1 MKNSLLKGLMVFL
14 TVLCTGMTYA
24 QEITGKVSDASGPL
38 PGANVLVKGTSN
50 SAQTDFD
57 GRFTL
62 RNVSS
67 DAILVF
73 SYIGLKSQ
81 EVSASGKS
89 VINVTL
95 KDDSAELKEVIVV
108 GYGTVKKKDATGAV
122 DQISSKSFDN
132 IAAASPAEILRGKVS
147 GVQITTASGEPGAA
161 VAIRVRG
168 NTSLRSGNG
177 PLIVVDGVPLDG
189 GDTAAGGADSG
200 LGTSTA
206 KNPLNFI
213 NQNDIESMS
222 VLKDASSTA
231 IYGSRGANGVI
242 MITTKK
248 SKSKVPTLN
257 VNSSVAFSSYSSDF
271 DVMSKTQYLAAG
283 GTNKNG
289 SYNWKDA
296 ILQDGLS
303 YNNDVSYSTGTENSN
318 TRISFGANNTEG
330 IIKNTGMDKYTVNI
344 TNSTEFLNGNLK
356 IEPKIIYSG
365 IKDRTTLLSDKAG
378 YIGNVVAAALYWNP
392 SSSARN
398 VDGSYNVI
406 GDDYLNPVQLLD
418 SYKDFTNTSRI
429 LASINTTVKL
439 APNLKYQFLLAF
451 DNSNSSRKSQLLPTI
466 KIRDAARATF
476 EGVEYYG
483 QADIIN
489 VNKFNR
495 TFEHTLDYNKDFSD
509 NFNLDVVAGYSYYDY
524 NYDMNSS
531 TAKGFNPN
539 QTNLID
545 NIQGGV
551 SWKTGNNG
559 WGAVSRRNKVELQSV
574 FGRATANLYKR
585 VVANATIRRDGSTK
599 LGANNKYDNF
609 YSFGLAFKI
618 VEEQE
623 GLLNDF
629 KIRGNYGLTGNQ
641 EFAPNSAIRYANYIS
656 PSSLGNQ
663 INDNPDLK
671 WETTTSTGIG
681 ADFELLNN
689 KLTGSV
695 DYFIKDTKNLIFA
708 KAQESTQVAP
718 PASQFV
724 NLPGTLQGKGFEVSL
739 SYKIADSQ
747 DFSWDV
753 SANASFLTNKLKD
766 FPLFVPVAELN
777 GQGLSGAYAQ
787 VLQNEKPV
795 YSYYLYDFKGYD
807 ASGNSIYTDADG
819 NPTGLGTA
827 SKHILDKQ
835 PLPKV
840 NVGFSTSLSY
850 KQFDA
855 AVSFYGAFGHYIYNN
870 TSNAL
875 FFKGAFPIRNITS
888 EVANSTQASS
898 DPNSPSTKY
907 LEKGDFL
914 RMGNLTFGYT
924 LPSSIVERANIKSL
938 RFFVNGQNLLLFTK
952 YSGFDPE
959 VNTNKV
965 FNGVPSAGIDYLAYP
980 KSKTI
985 ALGINLTF

>member
-365 IKDRTTLLSDKAG
+365 I
-378 YIGNVVAAALYWNP
+378 
-392 SSSARN
+392 
-398 VDGSYNVI
+398 
-406 GDDYLNPVQLLD
+406 
-418 SYKDFTNTSRI
+418 F
-429 LASINTTVKL
+429 
-439 APNLKYQFLLAF
+439 
-451 DNSNSSRKSQLLPTI
+451 
-466 KIRDAARATF
+466 
-476 EGVEYYG
+476 
-483 QADIIN
+483 
-489 VNKFNR
+489 
-495 TFEHTLDYNKDFSD
+495 
-509 NFNLDVVAGYSYYDY
+509 
-524 NYDMNSS
+524 
-531 TAKGFNPN
+531 
-539 QTNLID
+539 
-545 NIQGGV
+545 
-551 SWKTGNNG
+551 
-559 WGAVSRRNKVELQSV
+559 
-574 FGRATANLYKR
+574 
-585 VVANATIRRDGSTK
+585 
-599 LGANNKYDNF
+599 
-609 YSFGLAFKI
+609 
-618 VEEQE
+618 
-623 GLLNDF
+623 
-629 KIRGNYGLTGNQ
+629 
-641 EFAPNSAIRYANYIS
+641 
-656 PSSLGNQ
+656 
-663 INDNPDLK
+663 
-671 WETTTSTGIG
+671 
-681 ADFELLNN
+681 
-689 KLTGSV
+689 
-695 DYFIKDTKNLIFA
+695 
-708 KAQESTQVAP
+708 
-718 PASQFV
+718 
-724 NLPGTLQGKGFEVSL
+724 
-739 SYKIADSQ
+739 
-747 DFSWDV
+747 
-753 SANASFLTNKLKD
+753 
-766 FPLFVPVAELN
+766 
-777 GQGLSGAYAQ
+777 
-787 VLQNEKPV
+787 
-795 YSYYLYDFKGYD
+795 
-807 ASGNSIYTDADG
+807 
-819 NPTGLGTA
+819 
-827 SKHILDKQ
+827 
-835 PLPKV
+835 
-840 NVGFSTSLSY
+840 
-850 KQFDA
+850 
-855 AVSFYGAFGHYIYNN
+855 
-870 TSNAL
+870 
-875 FFKGAFPIRNITS
+875 
-888 EVANSTQASS
+888 
-898 DPNSPSTKY
+898 
-907 LEKGDFL
+907 
-914 RMGNLTFGYT
+914 
-924 LPSSIVERANIKSL
+924 
-938 RFFVNGQNLLLFTK
+938 GQNQQ
-952 YSGFDPE
+952 
-959 VNTNKV
+959 
-965 FNGVPSAGIDYLAYP
+965 
-980 KSKTI
+980 KSK
-985 ALGINLTF
+985 AFRRVKGR

>member
-14 TVLCTGMTYA
+14 TMLCTSLTYS
-24 QEITGKVSDASGPL
+24 QDVSGTVSDSSGPL
-38 PGANVLVKGTSN
+38 PGASVLVKGTTN
-50 SAQTDFD
+50 GAQTDLD
-57 GRFTL
+57 GKFTIK
-62 RNVSS
+62 NVGSN
-67 DAILVF
+67 AVLVF

-81 EVSASGKS
+81 EVNVAGKS
-89 VINVTL
+89 SVKVVL
-95 KDDSAELKEVIVV
+95 KEDSAELKEVIVI

-122 DQISSKSFDN
+122 DQISSKKFDN
-132 IAAASPAEILRGKVS
+132 IAAASPAEILRGKVA
-147 GVQITTASGEPGAA
+147 GVQITTSSGEPGAA

-189 GDTAAGGADSG
+189 GDSSAGGADSG
-200 LGTSTA
+200 LGTSSA

-222 VLKDASSTA
+222 VLKDAASTA

-248 SKSKVPTLN
+248 SKTKIPTLN
-257 VNSSVAFSSYSSDF
+257 YSSSVAFSSYASDF
-271 DVMSKTQYLAAG
+271 DVMSTSQYLAAG

-289 SYNWKDA
+289 AYNWKDA

-303 YNNDVSYSTGTENSN
+303 VNNDVSYSTGSDNSM
-318 TRISFGANNTEG
+318 TRLSFGANNTDG
-330 IIKNTGMDKYTVNI
+330 IVKNTGMDKYTVNI
-344 TNSTEFLNGNLK
+344 SNSTEFFGGALK
-356 IEPKIIYSG
+356 IEPKIIYSA

-378 YIGNVVAAALYWNP
+378 YIGNIVATALYWNP
-392 SSSARN
+392 TSSVRKA
-398 VDGSYNVI
+398 DGTYNVI
-406 GDDYLNPVQLLD
+406 GDDYLNPVQLID
-418 SYKDFTNTSRI
+418 SYRDYTNTSKL
-429 LASINTTVKL
+429 LASFNTTVKL
-439 APNLKYQFLLAF
+439 TSNLKYQFLLAF
-451 DNSNSSRKSQLLPTI
+451 ENSFSTRKSQLLPTMKI
-466 KIRDAARATF
+466 KDAAQATF
-476 EGVEYYG
+476 DGTVYYG
-483 QADIIN
+483 QADIVN
-489 VNKFNR
+489 VNKFNK

-509 NFNLDVVAGYSYYDY
+509 NFNLDLIAGFSYYDY
-524 NYDMNSS
+524 NYNMNSS

-559 WGAVSRRNKVELQSV
+559 WGSNSRRNEVELQSY
-574 FGRATANLYKR
+574 FGRATANLYKKLII
-585 VVANATIRRDGSTK
+585 NGTIRRDGSTK

-609 YSFGLAFKI
+609 YSLGLAYKI
-618 VEEQE
+618 IEEKE
-623 GLLNDF
+623 GLVNDF
-629 KIRGNYGLTGNQ
+629 KIRGSYGLTGNQ
-641 EFAPNSAIRYANYIS
+641 EFAPNSAIRYANYVS

-671 WETTTSTGIG
+671 WETTKSSGVG
-681 ADFELLNN
+681 ADFTLLNN

-695 DYFIKDTKNLIFA
+695 DYFMKDTKDLIFA

-724 NLPGTLQGKGFEVSL
+724 NLPGTLQSKGFEVSL
-739 SYKIADSQ
+739 SYKIAESE
-747 DFSWDV
+747 DFSWDI
-753 SANASFLTNKLKD
+753 SGNASFLTNKLVD

-787 VLQNEKPV
+787 VLLNQKPV

-807 ASGNSIYTDADG
+807 ASGNSIYTDANG

-827 SKHILDKQ
+827 SKHVLDKQ
-835 PLPKV
+835 PLPKI
-840 NVGFSTSLSY
+840 NVGFSTSVSY

-875 FFKGAFPIRNITS
+875 FFKGAFPVRNITS
-888 EVANSTQASS
+888 DVANSVQASS

-924 LPSSIVERANIKSL
+924 VSGAVLEKAKIKSA

-985 ALGINLTF
+985 ALGVNLTF